1 MQETGRLEALSSTTE
16 SNRDLVV
23 SRPSEPDAALRARFA
38 EYGYLYFPALVD
50 AAACQALLED
60 IVAEASPH
68 VTLDT
73 GAPQLVGEPFFETDP
88 AWDAI
93 YPGIQSLESFHGFFH
108 TLAMRELQARL
119 LDAEP
124 FVYPMKM
131 ARISTPRKIGYE
143 TPPHQDAHSHQA
155 GPTMAGLW
163 VALHDV
169 PAELG
174 RLKLL
179 ARSHTRGVRPV
190 FQAEGVGGIQ
200 CEIYPDETEW
210 HVSDYGRGDVVIF
223 HSCTVHKAEP
233 NLTDNS
239 VRVSVDTRYCD
250 FGAPVFRTNIE
261 PHHGWRIP
269 GLDWEAIYRGWQG
282 DALKYYWQ
290 DYPAIT

>member
-1 MQETGRLEALSSTTE
+1 MSSNDTTAEHNRNLVASKPGE
-16 SNRDLVV
+16 S
-23 SRPSEPDAALRARFA
+23 DAVLRERFA
-38 EYGYLYFPALVD
+38 EYGYLYFPALV
-50 AAACQALLED
+50 AAGACEALLAD
-60 IVAEASPH
+60 IVTEARPH
-68 VTLDT
+68 VGIVD
-73 GAPQLVGEPFFETDP
+73 GAPQLTSEPFFETDP

-93 YPGIQSLESFHGFFH
+93 YPRIQSLEAFHGFFH
-108 TLAMRELQARL
+108 TPAMRELQSRL

-131 ARISTPRKIGYE
+131 ARISTPRKLGYE

-179 ARSHTRGVRPV
+179 ARSHMRGVRPV
-190 FQAEGVGGIQ
+190 CQADGVGGIQ

-233 NLTDNS
+233 NLSQDA

-250 FGAPVFRTNIE
+250 YGAPVFRTNIE

-269 GLDWEAIYRGWQG
+269 GLDWAAIYRGWRDERLQ
-282 DALKYYWQ
+282 YYWE

>member
-1 MQETGRLEALSSTTE
+1 MDARSTLTE
-16 SNRDLVV
+16 HNRDLVA
-23 SRPSEPDAALRARFA
+23 SRPDEPDESLRERFA

-50 AAACQALLED
+50 AGACRALLAD
-60 IVAEASPH
+60 IVAEAGPH
-68 VTLDT
+68 VILED
-73 GAPQLVGEPFFETDP
+73 GAPRLASEPFFETDP

-93 YPGIQSLESFHGFFH
+93 YPGIQSLEAFHGFFH
-108 TLAMRELQARL
+108 TPAMRELQTRL

-169 PAELG
+169 PEQLG

-179 ARSHTRGVRPV
+179 AHSHRRGVRPV

-233 NLTDNS
+233 NLTPDA

-250 FGAPVFRTNIE
+250 YGAPVFRTNIE

-269 GLDWEAIYRGWQG
+269 GLNWASIYRGWHDDSLQ
-282 DALKYYWQ
+282 YYWE

>member
-1 MQETGRLEALSSTTE
+1 VEAHKNQTEINRELVASCPGESDET
-16 SNRDLVV
+16 
-23 SRPSEPDAALRARFA
+23 LRARFA
-38 EYGYLYFPALVD
+38 EFGYLYFPALVD
-50 AAACQALLED
+50 GADCEALLSE
-60 IVAEASPH
+60 IIARAQPH
-68 VTLDT
+68 VTLAQ

-93 YPGIQSLESFHGFFH
+93 YPGIQALEDFHAFFH
-108 TLAMRELQARL
+108 TTAMHELQSRL
-119 LDAEP
+119 LGAEP

-169 PAELG
+169 PVELG

-179 ARSHTRGVRPV
+179 ARSQSRGVRPV

-210 HVSDYGRGDVVIF
+210 HVSDYSRGDVVIF

-233 NLTDNS
+233 NRTEDA

-250 FGAPVFRTNIE
+250 FGAPVFRTNVD
-261 PHHGWRIP
+261 PHHGWRIA
-269 GLDWEAIYRGWQG
+269 GLDWDAIYRDWRS